1 VRVLLVS
8 AHPVPDSYVAAVR
21 AAAISGLAAGGH
33 DVDDLDLDAESFQPL
48 LTRAEWEGHRWTG
61 VGTRRSAPRGRLSAD
76 VAAHAA
82 RLRAAD
88 ALVLVYPTWWG
99 APPAIMKGW
108 LDRVWVEGVA
118 FSFRPDGRRARHELR
133 RIRYLVAITTHG
145 SPKRINAVEGEPGKR
160 LVLRQLRAACH
171 PRVRTRWIACYG
183 IDQSDEAR
191 RRSFLGHV
199 ERAMADLERVTGPRG
214 RLRPAGG
221 RRGRRSRSSRPS

>member
-1 VRVLLVS
+1 VLVVS

-21 AAAISGLAAGGH
+21 AAAVTGLAAGGH
-33 DVDDLDLDAESFQPL
+33 DVDHLDLDAEGFQPL
-48 LTRAEWEGHRWTG
+48 LTREQWEGHRWTG
-61 VGTRRSAPRGRLSAD
+61 VETPTAAPPGGPLPAD

-99 APPAIMKGW
+99 GQPAIMKGW

-118 FSFRPDGRRARHELR
+118 FSFRTDGRRTRHELR

-171 PRVRTRWIACYG
+171 PRVRTRWIARYG
-183 IDQSDEAR
+183 IDQSDEDG
-191 RRSFLGHV
+191 RRSFLDHV
-199 ERAMADLERVTGPRG
+199 ERAMADLERVTGLRG
-214 RLRPAGG
+214 RLRRAGG
-221 RRGRRSRSSRPS
+221 RRGRR